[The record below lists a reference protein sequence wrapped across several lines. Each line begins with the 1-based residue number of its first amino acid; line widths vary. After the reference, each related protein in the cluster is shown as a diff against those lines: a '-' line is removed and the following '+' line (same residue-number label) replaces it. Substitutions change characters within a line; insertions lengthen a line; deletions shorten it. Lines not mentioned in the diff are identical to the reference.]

1 MNAEDSM
8 AEDTIQSSAPSVP
21 VFGLPTVSPS
31 PPGLMFGSTVPSQ
44 PNPFQFGVQQ
54 NQVAP
59 QNPSQFQASTSLEFN
74 AGGSFSLGSVGGDK
88 SGRKFVRANRSKNR
102 KK

>member
-31 PPGLMFGSTVPSQ
+31 PPGFMFGSTVPSQ
-44 PNPFQFGVQQ
+44 PNPFQFGGQQ

-59 QNPSQFQASTSLEFN
+59 QNTTPFQASTSLEFN

-88 SGRKFVRANRSKNR
+88 SGRKFVKASRSKNR